1 MPRFVDD
8 EVGLSGSGHS
18 SEEEGGGSDCDSKG
32 NAKGLVASDSQV
44 EREAAEARAAENAA
58 RREEKRLETLRK
70 SKEREI
76 ARVIMS
82 QEGGDEVSGAVAGAG
97 AAAAGSGG
105 SPRRSPQRSGVADSR
120 GGGEEGA
127 HNSEERRGRGRS
139 RSRSRERGSLGAQG
153 SLPQAGAGVGG
164 AGGLQQQSIQAF
176 LLQELPSPGQQQ
188 QQHTPAPSGSQQL
201 GQQQQQQQVVAGEAV
216 YVQSTNDPTVRAL
229 KCSVCT
235 RLADDCRGS
244 YSATF
249 GLPKLVYT
257 CMWCLTPVCVDYDGQ
272 LTISGRPRLHGEVTL
287 VSNLHYGDFAAGDK
301 FIFVTC
307 KRQQCI
313 GYKNRAQLLA
323 VSEKLVR
330 GTEARA
336 RLHHNGGNGTSRTR
350 PFGASIKFTGG
361 VRITVPADGPNLPRL
376 TFTQQMGEQQ
386 LSLNSISAVTRN
398 DSHGSARLSAAVIAA
413 RKKAKRLAAEFHSAM
428 MELAVIEG
436 AGDAWKEWTSA
447 FPLPIVP
454 SPWGML
460 AFAPPLAPLA
470 ARAVHAA
477 PRRFRR
483 AGERAVGH
491 RARGALGEALGAAV
505 GGGEGHHRRE
515 GRGARGGVGGAEGGG
530 GEDLLRQDHRDREED
545 RGPREGDARVE
556 GARGV
561 HGGGRASCV
570 KRRPAGD
577 SLGRGGA
584 VVGEPNRCAALPWM
598 PPSSSR
604 RVVTPA
610 AACTRGWAT
619 QLGRGG

>member
-8 EVGLSGSGHS
+8 EAGLSGSGHS

-32 NAKGLVASDSQV
+32 NAKGLVATDSQV

-70 SKEREI
+70 SKEREN

-82 QEGGDEVSGAVAGAG
+82 QEGGDEVSGAAAGAA

-105 SPRRSPQRSGVADSR
+105 SPQRSPQRSGVTDSR
-120 GGGEEGA
+120 DGGEEGA

-176 LLQELPSPGQQQ
+176 LLQQLPSPGQ

-201 GQQQQQQQVVAGEAV
+201 SQQQQQQVVAGEAV
-216 YVQSTNDPTVRAL
+216 YVQSKNDPTVRAL

-235 RLADDCRGS
+235 RLADDCLGS

-272 LTISGRPRLHGEVTL
+272 RTVSARPRLHGEVTL
-287 VSNLHYGDFAAGDK
+287 ISNLQYGDFAAGDK

-323 VSEKLVR
+323 ASEKLVR

-336 RLHHNGGNGTSRTR
+336 RLHHNGGNGASRTR
-350 PFGASIKFTGG
+350 PFGASMKFTGG
-361 VRITVPADGPNLPRL
+361 VRITVGADGPNLPEL
-376 TFTQQMGEQQ
+376 TFTQQMGAQQ
-386 LSLNSISAVTRN
+386 LSLNAISAVTRN

-413 RKKAKRLAAEFHSAM
+413 RKKARRLAAEFHSAM
-428 MELAVIEG
+428 MDLAVIEG
-436 AGDAWKEWTSA
+436 AGAAWKEWTRA

-454 SPWGML
+454 TPWML
-460 AFAPPLAPLA
+460 AFGGESCSRSPAPVPQS
-470 ARAVHAA
+470 
-477 PRRFRR
+477 RR
-483 AGERAVGH
+483 AGCRTPSS
-491 RARGALGEALGAAV
+491 ARSGRSARSRG
-505 GGGEGHHRRE
+505 RR
-515 GRGARGGVGGAEGGG
+515 R
-530 GEDLLRQDHRDREED
+530 
-545 RGPREGDARVE
+545 
-556 GARGV
+556 
-561 HGGGRASCV
+561 
-570 KRRPAGD
+570 RRP
-577 SLGRGGA
+577 
-584 VVGEPNRCAALPWM
+584 
-598 PPSSSR
+598 PPSR
-604 RVVTPA
+604 R
-610 AACTRGWAT
+610 TRRSGWR
-619 QLGRGG
+619 GRS